1 LARIALGLE
10 YDGTDYKGWQTQ
22 PGGNTVQDRLEAAI
36 EQFTTKPH
44 ATICAGRTDAGVHA
58 KGQVV
63 HFDTDVDRPMW
74 SWVRG
79 LNALL
84 PESIAVHWA
93 VPVSDAF
100 HARYSA
106 TAREYIYRIV
116 HSPTRSPLALRTSTW
131 FYQPLNL
138 DAMQEAAKRL
148 VGTHDFSAFRSAEC
162 QANSP
167 IRTLEQFQID
177 QCEQMIVCSLRA
189 NAFLHHM
196 VRNLVG
202 AVVEVGRGA
211 RDIQWIEQVLRSR
224 DRSQAA
230 RTFPAQGL
238 CLEKVEYDSTLLCV
252 PESKFVD

>member
-1 LARIALGLE
+1 MARIALGLE
-10 YDGTDYKGWQTQ
+10 YDGSDFKGWQTQ
-22 PGGNTVQDRLEAAI
+22 PAGNTVQDHLEAVI
-36 EQFTTKPH
+36 DRFTTRHH

-63 HFDTDVDRPMW
+63 HFDTEIDRPMW

-93 VPVSDAF
+93 APVTDAF

-106 TAREYIYRIV
+106 IAREYVYRIY
-116 HSPTRSPLALRTSTW
+116 HSPTRSPLALRTATW
-131 FYQPLNL
+131 CYQAL
-138 DAMQEAAKRL
+138 DLQAMRDAAARL

-162 QANSP
+162 QARSP
-167 IRTLEQFQID
+167 VRTLEQFRI
-177 QCEQMIVCSLRA
+177 EQQHPMITCTLRA

-211 RDIQWIEQVLRSR
+211 REPRWIDEVLQSR
-224 DRSQAA
+224 DRSKAG

-238 CLEKVEYDSTLLCV
+238 CLEKVEYDSSLLCV

>member
-1 LARIALGLE
+1 MRLALGLE
-10 YDGTDYKGWQTQ
+10 YDGTDFKGWQTQ
-22 PGGNTVQDRLEAAI
+22 PGGNTVQDHLEAAI
-36 EQFTTKPH
+36 AQFTTKPH

-58 KGQVV
+58 KGQVA
-63 HFDTDVDRPMW
+63 HFDTEIDRPMW

-93 VPVSDAF
+93 VPVTDAF

-106 TAREYIYRIV
+106 IAREYRYQV
-116 HSPTRSPLALRTSTW
+116 YCAPTRSPLAMRTATW
-131 FYQPLNL
+131 FYQPLDL
-138 DAMQEAAKRL
+138 LAMQETAEL
-148 VGTHDFSAFRSAEC
+148 LIGTHDFSAFRSSEC
-162 QANSP
+162 QAKSP
-167 IRTLEQFQID
+167 VRTLEQFRIAQHGT
-177 QCEQMIVCSLRA
+177 MIVCSLRA

-202 AVVEVGRGA
+202 SVVEVGRGV
-211 RDIQWIEQVLRSR
+211 RDSQWILEVLRSK

-238 CLEKVEYDSTLLCV
+238 CLEKVEYDSGLLCI
-252 PESKFVD
+252 PESKFAD